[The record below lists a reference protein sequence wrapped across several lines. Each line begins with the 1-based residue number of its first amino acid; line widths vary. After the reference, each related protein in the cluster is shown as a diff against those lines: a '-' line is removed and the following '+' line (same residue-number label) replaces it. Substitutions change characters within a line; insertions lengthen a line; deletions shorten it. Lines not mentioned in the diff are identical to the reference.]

1 MKIKYLVFTIL
12 LFVLSFYPYQYDKD
26 VNESN
31 FDYTINGSN
40 IICFNKFIDKN
51 EIKTFIENYNDKVNQ
66 FYVNTGLTTKRI
78 ELEPM
83 IIILCINSFKEWE
96 QEKICK
102 EKIKKELNYYNTSI
116 LDDMNYTKVHTKEL
130 DKCDALYYPNYGF
143 MTMLPVIIIKTC
155 DYNIS
160 KYFSLIVEYNH
171 HLIRTNYYYK
181 HIDKYAEIF
190 NDYIVFCYIDDGI
203 TNYLNSFFNTITYY
217 EFIDKFDEYLKNDKM
232 KLQDDDAKI
241 MLNLYKDMLF
251 FNKNYIFFKYVNIIN
266 EDYFKSHD
274 YNFLKLIFNDKNYI
288 AFFNAY
294 LHYSRGTEKFYEYL
308 RYLYNEYYNSK
319 EEIFLNCFNISFEDF
334 LKEIDQYVLQN

>member
-1 MKIKYLVFTIL
+1 MKIKYYIL
-12 LFVLSFYPYQYDKD
+12 IILIFSFIFYSYQ
-26 VNESN
+26 NQNNINAGN

-40 IICFNKFIDKN
+40 VLCYNKSIDKN
-51 EIKTFIENYNDKVNQ
+51 EIRNFIKYYNDKVNQ

-116 LDDMNYTKVHTKEL
+116 LDKMVYTKEL
-130 DKCDALYYPNYGF
+130 DENPALFYFNF
-143 MTMLPVIIIKTC
+143 DVRSILPIIVVKSY
-155 DYNIS
+155 DYDIM
-160 KYFSLIVEYNH
+160 KYFYLIVEYNH
-171 HLIRTNYYYK
+171 YLIANNYYYK
-181 HIDKYAEIF
+181 HIGRYYEIF
-190 NDYIVFCYIDDGI
+190 NDFVFQFYFNEGI
-203 TNYLNSFFNTITYY
+203 TCYFGSYFNTITYY
-217 EFIDKFDEYLKNDKM
+217 EYIDKFDEYLKNDKM
-232 KLQDDDAKI
+232 KLKDEDAKI
-241 MLNLYKDMLF
+241 MLNLYKDKLF
-251 FNKNYIFFKYVNIIN
+251 LNKNYNFFKYVNIIN
-266 EDYFKSHD
+266 TNNINGNDT
-274 YNFLKLIFNDKNYI
+274 YNNELSKHAKYI
-288 AFFNAY
+288 VFFNAY